1 MRRRALSTDTQQ
13 QRFYEIVNRFEDLYI
28 MNRDRYIIAQDGRM
42 YMPKDGGKHSGNK
55 KLTNKD
61 VILHLTHHFAIGVY
75 CPTIGSKFLCFD
87 VDLPDPSIVFKIIS
101 SLEEYGIPRD
111 KVYVSSSGGKG
122 YHVEIFFTDIVYG
135 NMLRDLYDWVVAKE
149 GLDPKKVEF
158 RPTDKQAIKLPLSVH
173 HKTGKVC
180 WYADTTQP
188 SLPLIEDM
196 GYVMKIERI
205 DRDEFEKMCIEKK
218 KEEGAGVKDVLKE
231 EKEEEEKGEEKAQ
244 ANLPVC
250 SSAMMMTG
258 PGMRHSM
265 MLQIARTLRAKN
277 VPQEEIAAQLL
288 SWAKWQNPAY
298 ITDTWQVVE
307 EDAASLAS
315 WVWSDKYT
323 VPVLKEVFLTKEDLA
338 RIFSVPRAAKA
349 QRRILLLIALFTKK
363 YGKMKMSSA
372 RIGEYAGVTNIAVT
386 SALNALVDAGLVAKK
401 PGKKVRTESGDFK
414 SVSNTYIYVQPPR
427 EEEDGGKIRVAWDF
441 SSPPEMFNDYY
452 LSLLKDNTSREEWPT
467 LFTKAEIKE
476 LLRLRLEN
484 KFERK
489 DSL

>member
-1 MRRRALSTDTQQ
+1 MNMTMRRALSTDTRQQ
-13 QRFYEIVNRFEDLYI
+13 HFYEIVNRFEDLYI

-42 YMPKDGGKHSGNK
+42 YMPKDGDKNK

-75 CPTIGSKFLCFD
+75 CPSIGSKFLCFD

-101 SLEEYGIPRD
+101 SLEEFGIPRD

-173 HKTGKVC
+173 HKTGKIC
-180 WYADTTQP
+180 WYADTTQPP

-205 DRDEFEKMCIEKK
+205 DRDEFEKMCMEKAEQM
-218 KEEGAGVKDVLKE
+218 KEMEKEGAVKDIKE
-231 EKEEEEKGEEKAQ
+231 EKEEGGGGKAKNVP
-244 ANLPVC
+244 AA
-250 SSAMMMTG
+250 SMMTG

-338 RIFSVPRAAKA
+338 RILSVPRAAKA

-372 RIGEYAGVTNIAVT
+372 RIGEYAGVTNIAAT

-427 EEEDGGKIRVAWDF
+427 EEEEDEKIIRATWDF
-441 SSPPEMFNDYY
+441 SSPPEMFNNYY
-452 LSLLKDNTSREEWPT
+452 LSLLRDNTSREEWPT

-476 LLRLRLEN
+476 LLRLEDE
-484 KFERK
+484 FERK